1 MDFQHI
7 QWSTPEDGIAVV
19 TLSRPDRLNTLTR
32 PLFDE
37 LERALDRI
45 EADDAIRVWVLT
57 GAPRPDGRPC
67 FSAGV
72 DVKAFAEGDGVDE
85 EQGFRIT
92 NRIDDLLKPSVA
104 LIDGVCS
111 TGGVELA
118 LACDLRI
125 VGEAAAISDWHLK
138 KLGTG
143 LGAWGASTRWARLLG
158 VQRTK
163 EILLTGKVVS
173 GAEAYRIG
181 FASELHPSASLW
193 EDALETLQAVAGM
206 DPGGLKLTLA
216 HLDRIEDMSRDQAL
230 RWAALA
236 PEWLGVSVGA
246 DQLAGR
252 VLDKK

>member
-85 EQGFRIT
+85 ET
-92 NRIDDLLKPSVA
+92 TCSSPPS
-104 LIDGVCS
+104 
-111 TGGVELA
+111 
-118 LACDLRI
+118 
-125 VGEAAAISDWHLK
+125 
-138 KLGTG
+138 
-143 LGAWGASTRWARLLG
+143 
-158 VQRTK
+158 
-163 EILLTGKVVS
+163 
-173 GAEAYRIG
+173 
-181 FASELHPSASLW
+181 P
-193 EDALETLQAVAGM
+193 
-206 DPGGLKLTLA
+206 
-216 HLDRIEDMSRDQAL
+216 
-230 RWAALA
+230 
-236 PEWLGVSVGA
+236 
-246 DQLAGR
+246 
-252 VLDKK
+252 